1 MSFGEILK
9 SLKNDQNSRVLEIF
23 HIKDLN
29 NIYNC
34 NRTRLSR
41 LLIYKFLDFQKR
53 FLTDLKNILQKKM
66 GCKIFV
72 KNNKGWENKNHSKF
86 GYPVEKLTEAL
97 SFNYRSGVR
106 LSPEQCV
113 LWQRQPHGWT
123 MGWNILLER
132 SSQ

>member
-72 KNNKGWENKNHSKF
+72 KNNKG
-86 GYPVEKLTEAL
+86 
-97 SFNYRSGVR
+97 
-106 LSPEQCV
+106 
-113 LWQRQPHGWT
+113 
-123 MGWNILLER
+123 
-132 SSQ
+132 